1 MPVIIFY
8 DSIPPIFVGAN
19 DNMKK
24 NDEQKIK
31 KNGGE
36 EEKLLDFL
44 LYRNVG
50 AKGES
55 QWKEQNG
62 WISEVTSSKE

>member
-1 MPVIIFY
+1 
-8 DSIPPIFVGAN
+8 
-19 DNMKK
+19 MKK
-24 NDEQKIK
+24 NDKQKMK

>member
-36 EEKLLDFL
+36 EEKLLDIL
-44 LYRNVG
+44 LH
-50 AKGES
+50 
-55 QWKEQNG
+55 
-62 WISEVTSSKE
+62 